1 MYIVTYLGPEP
12 DPSLL
17 QCLSLGLVYCRGKG
31 GPHWE
36 LSPVPLEGIL
46 TNCWNEGDPR
56 EQNSSEVS
64 NNLTFQELVVN
75 TPFVDELGPITQA
88 LSWVEVP
95 QQHERHVSL
104 QAEVMCWES
113 IRTQ

>member
-1 MYIVTYLGPEP
+1 MYIVTYLGPKP
-12 DPSLL
+12 DSSLPQSL
-17 QCLSLGLVYCRGKG
+17 TLGLVYRSGEG
-31 GPHWE
+31 SPYWE
-36 LSPVPLEGIL
+36 LSSMPLEGIL
-46 TNCWNEGDPR
+46 TNCWNESDPW

-64 NNLTFQELVVN
+64 NNLTFQELIVN

-104 QAEVMCWES
+104 QAEVMRWKPV
-113 IRTQ
+113 RTQ